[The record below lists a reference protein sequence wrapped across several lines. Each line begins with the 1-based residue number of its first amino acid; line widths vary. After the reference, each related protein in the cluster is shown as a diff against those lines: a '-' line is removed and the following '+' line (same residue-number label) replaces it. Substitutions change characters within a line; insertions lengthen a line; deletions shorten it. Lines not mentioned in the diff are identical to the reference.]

1 MRHLLAQ
8 EKIFIEIRSMQII
21 YENEMYDDKNLVKL
35 IKNTYEQLNIKR
47 KMISYYTNVIPYT
60 IVPA

>member
-35 IKNTYEQLNIKR
+35 FKNTYEQLNIKR
-47 KMISYYTNVIPYT
+47 KMLRYYINVITYT